1 MCVQLLSPLL
11 HAASLSDMHVCT
23 APFAVASCSFFI
35 GHSCVYSSFRRC
47 FMQLLYRTCTCVQ
60 LLSLL
65 LHAAF
70 LSDIHVCTAP
80 FAVASCSFFIG
91 HARVYSSFRCC
102 FMQLFY
108 RTFMCVQ
115 LLSPLL
121 HAASLSDM
129 HMCTAP

>member
-1 MCVQLLSPLL
+1 MSVQLLLSSLHLFLL
-11 HAASLSDMHVCT
+11 GMHACTAPFAVASCSFLSGMHVCT

-35 GHSCVYSSFRRC
+35 GHAHVYSSFRCC

-70 LSDIHVCTAP
+70 LSDMHVCTAP
-80 FAVASCSFFIG
+80 FAVASRSFFIG

-102 FMQLFY
+102 LTQL
-108 RTFMCVQ
+108 
-115 LLSPLL
+115 
-121 HAASLSDM
+121 
-129 HMCTAP
+129 